1 MPALIEDRPIGP
13 EGDIVMVRK
22 HLPFALAAS
31 LFVFVSASWSA
42 GGKTK
47 PAFAP
52 APTAADKAWTLPPVP
67 MPQDNV
73 STPARVELGQALFFD
88 PRMSGNG
95 AMSCASCHN
104 PSLGWSDGLKTAVGW
119 GGQVLGRATPT
130 VLNTAYNTQFM
141 WDGRKKSLEDQALG
155 PMKTPQEMNTDFAVA
170 LARLQSVPGYV
181 AMFDKAYPGEGVK
194 EETIAKAIAAFERTV
209 VVDDSAFDRWLA
221 GDRKAMTAQQ
231 WRGYKVFTD
240 DAKGNC
246 AVCHSAPTFTDNG
259 FHNIGIAGSDK
270 ADADP
275 GRYAIRKVASMKG
288 AFKTPGLRDIEL
300 TAPYFRDGSASNLRE
315 VVEHY
320 VRGGDDR
327 GNLSSSMKPLQLSE
341 QEKDDL
347 VAFMKALTGKRKTL
361 TVPQLPQ

>member
-1 MPALIEDRPIGP
+1 
-13 EGDIVMVRK
+13 MVRTIA
-22 HLPFALAAS
+22 PITALAATLCAFAGIS
-31 LFVFVSASWSA
+31 WGADGKSAA
-42 GGKTK
+42 Y
-47 PAFAP
+47 AP
-52 APTAADKAWTLPPVP
+52 APTATDKVWKLPPVP

-73 STPARVELGQALFFD
+73 STPARIELGQALFFD

-170 LARLQSVPGYV
+170 LARLRGVQSYV
-181 AMFDKAYPGEGVK
+181 SMFEKAYPGEGVT

-209 VVDDSAFDRWLA
+209 VVNDSAFDRWLA
-221 GDRKAMTAQQ
+221 GDRKAMTMQQ
-231 WRGYKVFTD
+231 WRGYKVFTSAD
-240 DAKGNC
+240 KGNC
-246 AVCHSAPTFTDNG
+246 AACHSAPNFTDNG
-259 FHNIGIAGSDK
+259 FHNIGIAKSGDGEP
-270 ADADP
+270 DP
-275 GRYAIRKVASMKG
+275 GRYGIRKVASMKG

-300 TAPYFRDGSASNLRE
+300 TAPYFRDGSAATLHD

-327 GNLSSSMKPLQLSE
+327 SNLSASMKPLNLNE
-341 QEKDDL
+341 QDKDDL
-347 VAFMKALTGKRKTL
+347 VAFMKALTGQRKTL
-361 TVPQLPQ
+361 AVPHLPQ